1 MNILLYKTTNANND
15 LNKTISNKVE
25 LVGALRDASSIIAP
39 SILIQSNPIGYNY
52 AYIPEFGRYY
62 YIKNITAF
70 RKGAYIVDLKCDVLM
85 SFKEEIL
92 NMSGIVSRLTS
103 GDEYA
108 NRDIKTKCLETHRKI
123 VFENTPFTANG
134 TYILVAQGGEESVTT
149 GGGSGT
155 GGTTDSGGTGGG
167 TTNSGGGTGGT
178 GGGTTNSGNTDS
190 GSTDA
195 DGF

>member
-134 TYILVAQGGEESVTT
+134 TYILVAQGGEESVAGS
-149 GGGSGT
+149 GGGT
-155 GGTTDSGGTGGG
+155 GGDTTDSGGTGGG
-167 TTNSGGGTGGT
+167 TTDSGS
-178 GGGTTNSGNTDS
+178 GGTTDS
-190 GSTDA
+190 GGSGSSSGEE

>member
-123 VFENTPFTANG
+123 VFENTPFTADG
-134 TYILVAQGGEESVTT
+134 TYILVAQGGEETVSVSGGGT
-149 GGGSGT
+149 GGGT

-167 TTNSGGGTGGT
+167 TTDSGGT
-178 GGGTTNSGNTDS
+178 GGGTTDSGGSSSGNE
-190 GSTDA
+190 

>member
-70 RKGAYIVDLKCDVLM
+70 RKGAYIIDLKCDVLM

-123 VFENTPFTANG
+123 VFENTPFTADG
-134 TYILVAQGGEESVTT
+134 TYILVAQGGEETVTVSGGT
-149 GGGSGT
+149 GGGGTTDSG

-167 TTNSGGGTGGT
+167 TTDSGGTGG
-178 GGGTTNSGNTDS
+178 S
-190 GSTDA
+190 GSSSSEE

>member
-15 LNKTISNKVE
+15 LNKTISDKVE
-25 LVGALRDASSIIAP
+25 LVGALREASSVIAP

-92 NMSGIVSRLTS
+92 NMSGIVSRLTD

-108 NRDIKTKCLETHRKI
+108 TRDIKTKCLETHRRLD
-123 VFENTPFTANG
+123 FPETPFTRNG
-134 TYILVAQGGEESVTT
+134 SYILISKGGY
-149 GGGSGT
+149 
-155 GGTTDSGGTGGG
+155 
-167 TTNSGGGTGGT
+167 
-178 GGGTTNSGNTDS
+178 
-190 GSTDA
+190 
-195 DGF
+195 

>member
-15 LNKTISNKVE
+15 LNKTISDKVE
-25 LVGALRDASSIIAP
+25 LVGALREASSIIAP

-85 SFKEEIL
+85 SFREEIL
-92 NMSGIVSRLTS
+92 NMSGIVSRLTD

-108 NRDIKTKCLETHRKI
+108 TRDIKTKCLETHRRLD
-123 VFENTPFTANG
+123 FPETPFTRNG
-134 TYILVAQGGEESVTT
+134 SYILISKGGY
-149 GGGSGT
+149 
-155 GGTTDSGGTGGG
+155 
-167 TTNSGGGTGGT
+167 
-178 GGGTTNSGNTDS
+178 
-190 GSTDA
+190 
-195 DGF
+195 

>member
-15 LNKTISNKVE
+15 LNKTISDKVE
-25 LVGALRDASSIIAP
+25 LVGALREASSIIAP

-92 NMSGIVSRLTS
+92 NMSGIVSRLTN
-103 GDEYA
+103 GDDYA
-108 NRDIKTKCLETHRKI
+108 TRDIKTKCTETHRRLD
-123 VFENTPFTANG
+123 FPETPFTRNG
-134 TYILVAQGGEESVTT
+134 SYILISKGGY
-149 GGGSGT
+149 
-155 GGTTDSGGTGGG
+155 
-167 TTNSGGGTGGT
+167 
-178 GGGTTNSGNTDS
+178 
-190 GSTDA
+190 
-195 DGF
+195 

>member
-15 LNKTISNKVE
+15 LNKTINDKVE
-25 LVGALRDASSIIAP
+25 LVGSLREASSIIAP

-92 NMSGIVSRLTS
+92 NMSGIVSRLTTGS
-103 GDEYA
+103 PYVQ
-108 NRDIKTKCLETHRKI
+108 RDVLCKVTETHKRI
-123 VFENTPFTANG
+123 DFPATPFTKNG
-134 TYILVAQGGEESVTT
+134 TYILIAK
-149 GGGSGT
+149 
-155 GGTTDSGGTGGG
+155 GGTD
-167 TTNSGGGTGGT
+167 
-178 GGGTTNSGNTDS
+178 
-190 GSTDA
+190 
-195 DGF
+195 

>member
-85 SFKEEIL
+85 SFKDEIL
-92 NMSGIVSRLTS
+92 NMSGIVSRLTTGS
-103 GDEYA
+103 PYVQ
-108 NRDIKTKCLETHRKI
+108 RDVLCKVTETHKRI
-123 VFENTPFTANG
+123 DFPATPFTRNG
-134 TYILVAQGGEESVTT
+134 TYILIAKGGV
-149 GGGSGT
+149 
-155 GGTTDSGGTGGG
+155 D
-167 TTNSGGGTGGT
+167 
-178 GGGTTNSGNTDS
+178 
-190 GSTDA
+190 
-195 DGF
+195 

>member
-15 LNKTISNKVE
+15 LNKTISDKVE
-25 LVGALRDASSIIAP
+25 LVGALRDSSSIIAP

-70 RKGAYIVDLKCDVLM
+70 RTKAYILDLKCDVLM

-103 GDEYA
+103 GDKYA

-123 VFENTPFTANG
+123 MFVNTPFTADG
-134 TYILVAQGGEESVTT
+134 TYILIAQGGEETV
-149 GGGSGT
+149 
-155 GGTTDSGGTGGG
+155 
-167 TTNSGGGTGGT
+167 
-178 GGGTTNSGNTDS
+178 
-190 GSTDA
+190 
-195 DGF
+195 

>member
-123 VFENTPFTANG
+123 VFENTPFTADG
-134 TYILVAQGGEESVTT
+134 TYILVAQGGEEAVTVS
-149 GGGSGT
+149 GGGSGGTTDSGGTGGGT

-167 TTNSGGGTGGT
+167 TTD
-178 GGGTTNSGNTDS
+178 SGNGGSSS
-190 GSTDA
+190 GEE

>member
-15 LNKTISNKVE
+15 LNKTISDKVE
-25 LVGALRDASSIIAP
+25 LVGALRDASSVIAP

-85 SFKEEIL
+85 SFREEIL
-92 NMSGIVSRLTS
+92 HMSGIVSRLTN

-108 NRDIKTKCLETHRKI
+108 NRDIKTKCLETHRRLD
-123 VFENTPFTANG
+123 FPETPFTRNG
-134 TYILVAQGGEESVTT
+134 SYILISKGGY
-149 GGGSGT
+149 
-155 GGTTDSGGTGGG
+155 
-167 TTNSGGGTGGT
+167 
-178 GGGTTNSGNTDS
+178 
-190 GSTDA
+190 
-195 DGF
+195 

>member
-15 LNKTISNKVE
+15 LNKTISDKVE
-25 LVGALRDASSIIAP
+25 LVGALREASSIIAP

-85 SFKEEIL
+85 SFREEIL
-92 NMSGIVSRLTS
+92 NMSGIVSRLTN

-108 NRDIKTKCLETHRKI
+108 TRDIKTKCLETHRRLD
-123 VFENTPFTANG
+123 FPETPFTRNG
-134 TYILVAQGGEESVTT
+134 SYILISKGGY
-149 GGGSGT
+149 
-155 GGTTDSGGTGGG
+155 
-167 TTNSGGGTGGT
+167 
-178 GGGTTNSGNTDS
+178 
-190 GSTDA
+190 
-195 DGF
+195 

>member
-15 LNKTISNKVE
+15 LNKTISDKVE

-85 SFKEEIL
+85 SFREEIL
-92 NMSGIVSRLTS
+92 HMSGVVSRLTD
-103 GDEYA
+103 GDDYA
-108 NRDIKTKCLETHRKI
+108 TRDIKTKCLETHRRLD
-123 VFENTPFTANG
+123 FPETPFTRNG
-134 TYILVAQGGEESVTT
+134 SYILISKGGY
-149 GGGSGT
+149 
-155 GGTTDSGGTGGG
+155 
-167 TTNSGGGTGGT
+167 
-178 GGGTTNSGNTDS
+178 
-190 GSTDA
+190 
-195 DGF
+195 

>member
-15 LNKTISNKVE
+15 LNKTISDKVE

-85 SFKEEIL
+85 SFKDEIL
-92 NMSGIVSRLTS
+92 NMSGIVSRLTTGS
-103 GDEYA
+103 PYVQ
-108 NRDIKTKCLETHRKI
+108 RDVLCKVTETHKRI
-123 VFENTPFTANG
+123 DFPATPFTRNG
-134 TYILVAQGGEESVTT
+134 TYILIAKGGV
-149 GGGSGT
+149 
-155 GGTTDSGGTGGG
+155 D
-167 TTNSGGGTGGT
+167 
-178 GGGTTNSGNTDS
+178 
-190 GSTDA
+190 
-195 DGF
+195 

>member
-15 LNKTISNKVE
+15 LNKTISDKVE
-25 LVGALRDASSIIAP
+25 LVGALREASSIIAP

-92 NMSGIVSRLTS
+92 NMSGIVSRLTN
-103 GDEYA
+103 GDDYA
-108 NRDIKTKCLETHRKI
+108 TRDIKTKCLETHRRLD
-123 VFENTPFTANG
+123 FPETPFTRNG
-134 TYILVAQGGEESVTT
+134 SYILISKGGY
-149 GGGSGT
+149 
-155 GGTTDSGGTGGG
+155 
-167 TTNSGGGTGGT
+167 
-178 GGGTTNSGNTDS
+178 
-190 GSTDA
+190 
-195 DGF
+195 

>member
-15 LNKTISNKVE
+15 LNKTISDKVE
-25 LVGALRDASSIIAP
+25 LVGALREASSVIAP

-92 NMSGIVSRLTS
+92 NMSGIVSRLTD
-103 GDEYA
+103 GDDYA
-108 NRDIKTKCLETHRKI
+108 NRDIKTKCLETHRRLD
-123 VFENTPFTANG
+123 FPETPFTRNG
-134 TYILVAQGGEESVTT
+134 SYILISKGGY
-149 GGGSGT
+149 
-155 GGTTDSGGTGGG
+155 
-167 TTNSGGGTGGT
+167 
-178 GGGTTNSGNTDS
+178 
-190 GSTDA
+190 
-195 DGF
+195 

>member
-15 LNKTISNKVE
+15 LNKTINDKVE
-25 LVGALRDASSIIAP
+25 LVGALREASSVIAP

-92 NMSGIVSRLTS
+92 NMSGIVSRLTTGS
-103 GDEYA
+103 PYVQ
-108 NRDIKTKCLETHRKI
+108 RDVLCKVTETHKRI
-123 VFENTPFTANG
+123 DFPATPFTRNG
-134 TYILVAQGGEESVTT
+134 TYILIAKGGV
-149 GGGSGT
+149 
-155 GGTTDSGGTGGG
+155 D
-167 TTNSGGGTGGT
+167 
-178 GGGTTNSGNTDS
+178 
-190 GSTDA
+190 
-195 DGF
+195 

>member
-15 LNKTISNKVE
+15 LNKTISDKVE

-70 RKGAYIVDLKCDVLM
+70 RKDAYIVDLKCDVLM

-92 NMSGIVSRLTS
+92 NMSGIVSRLTN
-103 GDEYA
+103 GDDYA
-108 NRDIKTKCLETHRKI
+108 TRDIKTKCLETHRRLD
-123 VFENTPFTANG
+123 FPETPFTRNG
-134 TYILVAQGGEESVTT
+134 SYILISKGGY
-149 GGGSGT
+149 
-155 GGTTDSGGTGGG
+155 
-167 TTNSGGGTGGT
+167 
-178 GGGTTNSGNTDS
+178 
-190 GSTDA
+190 
-195 DGF
+195 

>member
-70 RKGAYIVDLKCDVLM
+70 RKGAYIIDLKCDVLM

-123 VFENTPFTANG
+123 VFENTPFTADG
-134 TYILVAQGGEESVTT
+134 TYILVAQGGEETVTVSGGT
-149 GGGSGT
+149 GGGGTTDSGGGT
-155 GGTTDSGGTGGG
+155 TDSGRTGGGTTDSGGTGG
-167 TTNSGGGTGGT
+167 
-178 GGGTTNSGNTDS
+178 S
-190 GSTDA
+190 GSSSSEE